1 MRVLAFHHCTSGLI
15 PGPGVTHGLSLLLAL
30 ILALKVFL
38 QVLWFSTLGKPTLQI
53 PIQSGNS
60 RQKEPP
66 FGMSI
71 AKSQLSI
78 SYYIGI
84 IKKSWRLCLQ
94 PGFLPLIWSFLIKV
108 EKAPPTRY
116 LWLALLVKALI
127 ITQIIESPSNRT
139 PKGKAMTQP
148 YALPEWSNIN

>member
-1 MRVLAFHHCTSGLI
+1 MFPLYHLSSFKDIISYKDGTVVRALAFHHCTSGLI

-38 QVLWFSTLGKPTLQI
+38 QVLWFSTLRKPTLQI

-71 AKSQLSI
+71 AKSQSSI

-84 IKKSWRLCLQ
+84 INKLK
-94 PGFLPLIWSFLIKV
+94 
-108 EKAPPTRY
+108 T
-116 LWLALLVKALI
+116 
-127 ITQIIESPSNRT
+127 
-139 PKGKAMTQP
+139 
-148 YALPEWSNIN
+148 